1 MASVCFTLKE
11 TASSF
16 PRGAAQFYT
25 SPNNVWQSQLLHPPA
40 LGIASFCFTFFFTFE
55 IYSSID
61 LLRYKS
67 QAITCAGFK
76 DTAWLTSVLVH
87 SYGTTTTVNIQ
98 IHSRPFY
105 CPPPKASSACSPQS
119 GQSTGL
125 WPCPLPPPI
134 SYHLPFT
141 EFHINGVTQWVG
153 FSLSVFWD
161 PAILLCLARSLLWTT
176 I

>member
-1 MASVCFTLKE
+1 MCALLWRKLPAPFPEGLPNFTLHQ
-11 TASSF
+11 TMCD
-16 PRGAAQFYT
+16 
-25 SPNNVWQSQLLHPPA
+25 SPNYSTHQHLESLVFVLL
-40 LGIASFCFTFFFTFE
+40 FFTFE

-87 SYGTTTTVNIQ
+87 SYGTITTVNIQ
-98 IHSRPFY
+98 IHSRPFH
-105 CPPPKASSACSPQS
+105 CHPTKASSACSPQS

-125 WPCPLPPPI
+125 WPCPLPQPI
-134 SYHLPFT
+134 SYNLPFT

-161 PAILLCLARSLLWTT
+161 PAILLCLGRSLLWTT

>member
-1 MASVCFTLKE
+1 MNICFHFSWINTREWNMASVCFTLQE

-105 CPPPKASSACSPQS
+105 CPPQSFLCMFSAVRAVHWSL
-119 GQSTGL
+119 T
-125 WPCPLPPPI
+125 LPPAPTYLLPSSFHRI
-134 SYHLPFT
+134 SHKWSHTMSGFFT
-141 EFHINGVTQWVG
+141 
-153 FSLSVFWD
+153 
-161 PAILLCLARSLLWTT
+161 
-176 I
+176 